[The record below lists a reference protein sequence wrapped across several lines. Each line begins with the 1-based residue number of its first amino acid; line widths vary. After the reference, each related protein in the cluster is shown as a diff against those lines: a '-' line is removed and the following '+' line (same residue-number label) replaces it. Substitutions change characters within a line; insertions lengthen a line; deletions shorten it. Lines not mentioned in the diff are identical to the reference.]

1 MQQTED
7 TLAATIKDLLEAG
20 CHFGHQTKR
29 WNPKMKPFIF
39 EARNGIHVIDL
50 AKSAELLQEAC
61 EFLRKTTLKGG
72 KMLWVGTKKQ
82 AQEAIREAAT
92 STQMFSVTERWV
104 GGTLTNLVTIRR
116 SVKRLLYIVG
126 LETSG
131 EVNKMHKKEVSS
143 MRREAARLHKNLDGI
158 VGMEKLPAALVVIDI
173 KREENAVHEANR
185 LGIPV
190 VAIVDTNCDPDLV
203 QYPIPSNDD
212 AIRAVKLII
221 HSLTEPIVESL
232 VELGANLPAPAAPAP
247 VAVEA
252 TPAPEAPAASA

>member
-1 MQQTED
+1 MQRTED

-29 WNPKMKPFIF
+29 WNPKMKQYIF

-72 KMLWVGTKKQ
+72 KILWVGTKKQ
-82 AQEAIREAAT
+82 AQEAIREAAAA
-92 STQMFSVTERWV
+92 TQMFSVTERWV

-131 EVNKMHKKEVSS
+131 EMARMHKKEVSS

-158 VGMEKLPAALVVIDI
+158 VNMEKQPAAMVVIDI

-221 HSLTEPIVESL
+221 HSLTEPVVESL
-232 VELGANLPAPAAPAP
+232 VELGTNLPPPAAAAPAP
-247 VAVEA
+247 EA
-252 TPAPEAPAASA
+252 TAPVA

>member
-1 MQQTED
+1 
-7 TLAATIKDLLEAG
+7 LEAG

-39 EARNGIHVIDL
+39 EARNGIHIVDL
-50 AKSAELLQEAC
+50 AKTAELLQEAC

-72 KMLWVGTKKQ
+72 KVLWVGTKKQ

-92 STQMFSVTERWV
+92 ATQMFSVTERWV

-116 SVKRLLYIVG
+116 SVKRLLYIVD
-126 LETSG
+126 LEKTG
-131 EVNKMHKKEVSS
+131 EINKMPKKEISS

-158 VGMEKLPAALVVIDI
+158 VGMEKQPAALVVIDI

-190 VAIVDTNCDPDLV
+190 VAIVDTNCDPDRV

-212 AIRAVKLII
+212 AIRAIKLII
-221 HSLTEPIVESL
+221 HSLTEPVVESL
-232 VELGANLPAPAAPAP
+232 VELGANLPPPP
-247 VAVEA
+247 QA
-252 TPAPEAPAASA
+252 TPAEVVATLAPEAPAAQ

>member
-1 MQQTED
+1 
-7 TLAATIKDLLEAG
+7 
-20 CHFGHQTKR
+20 
-29 WNPKMKPFIF
+29 MKPFIF
-39 EARNGIHVIDL
+39 EARNGIHIVDL
-50 AKSAELLQEAC
+50 AKTAELLQEAC
-61 EFLRKTTLKGG
+61 DFLRKTTLKGG
-72 KMLWVGTKKQ
+72 KVLWVGTKKQ

-92 STQMFSVTERWV
+92 ATQMFSVTERWV

-131 EVNKMHKKEVSS
+131 EMAKMHKKEVSS

-158 VGMEKLPAALVVIDI
+158 VGMEKQPAALVVIDI

-190 VAIVDTNCDPDLV
+190 VAIVDTNCDPDRV

-212 AIRAVKLII
+212 AIRAIKLII
-221 HSLTEPIVESL
+221 HSLTEPVVESL
-232 VELGANLPAPAAPAP
+232 VELGANLPPPPQAAPAEV
-247 VAVEA
+247 VATLAPE
-252 TPAPEAPAASA
+252 TPAAQ

>member
-1 MQQTED
+1 
-7 TLAATIKDLLEAG
+7 
-20 CHFGHQTKR
+20 
-29 WNPKMKPFIF
+29 MKQYIF
-39 EARNGIHVIDL
+39 ETRNGIHIIDL

-72 KMLWVGTKKQ
+72 KILWVGTKKQ
-82 AQEAIREAAT
+82 SQEAIREAAA

-116 SVKRLLYIVG
+116 SVKRLLYIVN

-131 EVNKMHKKEVSS
+131 EMARMPKKEVSS

-158 VGMEKLPAALVVIDI
+158 VNMERQPAAMVVIDI
-173 KREENAVHEANR
+173 KREENAIHEANR

-190 VAIVDTNCDPDLV
+190 VAIVDTNCNPDLV

-212 AIRAVKLII
+212 AIRAIKLII
-221 HSLTEPIVESL
+221 HSLTEPVVEAL
-232 VELGANLPAPAAPAP
+232 VELGAPLPAPVQPAQVAAAAAPAP
-247 VAVEA
+247 MPPA
-252 TPAPEAPAASA
+252 TA

>member
-29 WNPKMKPFIF
+29 WNPKMKQYIF
-39 EARNGIHVIDL
+39 EERNGIHIVDL
-50 AKSAELLQEAC
+50 AKTAELLQEAC

-72 KMLWVGTKKQ
+72 KILWVGTKKQ
-82 AQEAIREAAT
+82 AQESIREATTA
-92 STQMFSVTERWV
+92 TQMFSVTERWV

-116 SVKRLLYIVG
+116 SVKRLLYIVD
-126 LETSG
+126 LEKTGSI
-131 EVNKMHKKEVSS
+131 NKLPKKEVSS
-143 MRREAARLHKNLDGI
+143 LRREAARLHKNLDGI
-158 VGMEKLPAALVVIDI
+158 VGMERQPAAMVVIDI

-203 QYPIPSNDD
+203 QYPVPSNDD
-212 AIRAVKLII
+212 AVRAIKLII
-221 HSLTEPIVESL
+221 HSLTEPVVEAL
-232 VELGANLPAPAAPAP
+232 VELGANLPAAAEQAPAAPA
-247 VAVEA
+247 A
-252 TPAPEAPAASA
+252 APEPTATA